1 MTTLKYYGQFDPPLD
16 KYLHDNFFLNTVN
29 GVSIEAGAS
38 DGVTENNTKFFE
50 ENFQWK
56 TFNVEPLKDWY
67 DDLVINRPNSININ
81 CCLHPY
87 NDNEKI
93 TFYIPYLPNYKYKNH
108 LGSLNFKNLLQYN
121 TQIKLTETK
130 TITYNTI
137 IKNHNITNLDLFT
150 LDIEGYEI
158 EFLKSFKDWLIYPKV
173 FVIEIGHLDEN
184 IITEMIKEKYVL
196 HSKLFVNNIYILR
209 DKSLNL

>member
-1 MTTLKYYGQFDPPLD
+1 MTTLKYYGQFNPPLD
-16 KYLHDNFFLNTVN
+16 KYLYENFFLNTSN

-38 DGVTENNTKFFE
+38 DGATENNTKFFE

-56 TFNVEPLKDWY
+56 TINVEPLCDWY
-67 DDLVINRPNSININ
+67 KDLVINRPNSININ
-81 CCLHPY
+81 RCLHPY
-87 NDNEKI
+87 DDNKKSI
-93 TFYIPYLPNYKYKNH
+93 FYVPYLKIYRYKNH
-108 LGSLNFKNLLQYN
+108 LGSLNLKNLLKYK
-121 TQIKLTETK
+121 TIIKDVKSK

-137 IKNHNITNLDLFT
+137 IKKYNISRLDLFT

-173 FVIEIGHLDEN
+173 FVIEVGHLDEN

-196 HSKLFVNNIYILR
+196 HSQLFVNNIYTLHN
-209 DKSLNL
+209 LNY